1 MRDGQGVDLVA
12 ELRGGEK
19 VRTSWA
25 GLAFEELMANIGLLM
40 VHWSRLEHHLSDEII
55 RLRSIS
61 GDLAPSKNRLRA
73 TSSERLAEWRALQSR
88 RKRGERAFHAAVE
101 ELADP
106 VARPPAQPR
115 HAWLRGRFGR
125 RRGGSLDSVQQQ
137 SFERR
142 TARCPAH
149 AIGSRRR
156 DRGNGAVRARPDAAW
171 RGLIRLA
178 QPRGPGGLIPP
189 KPCDHAASAPARA
202 RGEPISR
209 RRMPPSRAGPSASAR
224 GQPRLRGP
232 AAGRVFVPNRT

>member
-101 ELADP
+101 ELAERIQSLARLRSLVTLGFVGASGEDEADP
-106 VARPPAQPR
+106 WILCNSNLSSAGP
-115 HAWLRGRFGR
+115 
-125 RRGGSLDSVQQQ
+125 
-137 SFERR
+137 
-142 TARCPAH
+142 
-149 AIGSRRR
+149 
-156 DRGNGAVRARPDAAW
+156 PDA
-171 RGLIRLA
+171 RLT
-178 QPRGPGGLIPP
+178 RSDL
-189 KPCDHAASAPARA
+189 AAAIAEMEQCERDLTLL
-202 RGEPISR
+202 G
-209 RRMPPSRAGPSASAR
+209 
-224 GQPRLRGP
+224 
-232 AAGRVFVPNRT
+232 AA